1 MPCDICCNKYM
12 YDIVKYNCGHTFH
25 KKCLLVNNMSLI
37 NPMCI
42 KCKNGKKFTVKKYED
57 DEDDFDEDDSD
68 EYDSDESDSDESDEY
83 DSDYNDDS
91 DDGKKPRDFPITFI
105 HVCLAMVSII
115 SLFLAAFR

>member
-42 KCKNGKKFTVKKYED
+42 KCKIGKKFTVKKYED
-57 DEDDFDEDDSD
+57 DASEDYSDSEDDSD
-68 EYDSDESDSDESDEY
+68 EDYSYEY
-83 DSDYNDDS
+83 DSDDDC
-91 DDGKKPRDFPITFI
+91 DDDENKYRDYPNITFI

>member
-42 KCKNGKKFTVKKYED
+42 KCKIGKKFTVKNYED
-57 DEDDFDEDDSD
+57 DEDYFDEDDSD
-68 EYDSDESDSDESDEY
+68 EDDSDESDSDESEY
-83 DSDYNDDS
+83 EYNDDS
-91 DDGKKPRDFPITFI
+91 EYGKKNRDYPNITFI